1 MYVPLKR
8 DMMCYC
14 SDLPSVE
21 LTELTELSLPSPK
34 HDDYGLNKIY
44 SISLYFLMRIDSIW
58 THHQHQQNLF
68 TKQLGQSDATGFLSY
83 PSPPGPAFSLH
94 HISASSHPNLFILST
109 NTMFLTIPNRFQQLF
124 QQDSQLHLIQTPH
137 TPIFPISFQFRQL
150 SVRTWSG
157 NSPYGPKAILGLF
170 GHT

>member
-1 MYVPLKR
+1 M
-8 DMMCYC
+8 
-14 SDLPSVE
+14 
-21 LTELTELSLPSPK
+21 ELSLPSPK
-34 HDDYGLNKIY
+34 YDHYLLDFFILLDVDR
-44 SISLYFLMRIDSIW
+44 LYLDPLS
-58 THHQHQQNLF
+58 TSANLF

-109 NTMFLTIPNRFQQLF
+109 NTMFLTILNHFQQLF
-124 QQDSQLHLIQTPH
+124 QQNSQLHLIQTPH